1 MGLLSQIEDRLT
13 LRQQVGIA
21 TALLCVILVTA
32 VAAGAS
38 YVGREQA
45 RRNVATEMAELARNV
60 ADRLDRAMSNR
71 IQDAVL
77 FSQLDPLRDVWIGDA
92 ATVRAA
98 LEQLQ
103 ETIGYAAW
111 IGFATPDGTVK
122 AATGGLLEGQ
132 SVAAM
137 PWFRHG
143 MAGHRGRGRAR
154 RRSSGTVASAH
165 ERREAASLR
174 RCGGARPRPG
184 RKDCRRP
191 RHPFE
196 MELLRTAARVDACH
210 VRP

>member
-1 MGLLSQIEDRLT
+1 M
-13 LRQQVGIA
+13 
-21 TALLCVILVTA
+21 ILVTA

-45 RRNVATEMAELARNV
+45 RRNVATEMAEVARNV

-103 ETIGYAAW
+103 GTIGYAAW

-122 AATGGLLEGQ
+122 AATGGLLEGR
-132 SVAAM
+132 SVAEM

-143 MAGHRGRGRAR
+143 MAGI
-154 RRSSGTVASAH
+154 VAEDVHDAGPLGPLLPPH

-191 RHPFE
+191 RHPSE